1 MTIYATGVDYSNP
14 VTPPRVLLAHGARFA
29 CRYASEPGNPKNLTA
44 DEARA
49 LSAAGIDIVS
59 VFETTAQR
67 ALDGYRSG
75 ADDAHSAWNQ
85 LAATGMPAG
94 RPIYFTVDF
103 DMQVSQEQAVAAY
116 FDGVASELGVDATGV
131 YGGKRACEFVHG
143 SGRAGFVWQTYAW
156 SGGVWAPV
164 THLRQ
169 VHNGIMWDG
178 WSVDLDEAWEA
189 DYGGW
194 RAGAP
199 QPPQPPQPPAN
210 WTEHMISNM
219 PQIQN
224 GSHDPVAGQPF
235 VHRCQALLT
244 YVAGDDAHG
253 VDGIF
258 GPHTEGAVKAFQA
271 GHGLTVDG
279 IVGPHTWGML
289 VAGQAG

>member
-14 VTPPRVLLAHGARFA
+14 LTPPRVLLAHGARFA

-49 LSAAGIDIVS
+49 LTAAGIDIVS

-67 ALDGYRSG
+67 ALQGFTAG
-75 ADDAHSAWNQ
+75 ADDFRSAVNQ
-85 LAATGMPAG
+85 HQPCGLPDHA
-94 RPIYFTVDF
+94 PIYFTVDF
-103 DMQVSQEQAVAAY
+103 DMQGSQETAVADY
-116 FDGVASELGVDATGV
+116 FHGIDSVAGNRPVGA
-131 YGGKRACEFVHG
+131 YGGLRAVTFLQGNGLTEFT
-143 SGRAGFVWQTYAW
+143 WQTYAW
-156 SGGVWAPV
+156 SGGQWAPT

-178 WSVDLDEAWEA
+178 WAVDLNEAWA
-189 DYGGW
+189 PDYGGW
-194 RAGAP
+194 RTP
-199 QPPQPPQPPAN
+199 VQPPPPPPPQPTN
-210 WTEHMISNM
+210 WTQNMINNM
-219 PQIQN
+219 PEIQN

-235 VHRCQALLT
+235 VRRCQALLT
-244 YVAGDDAHG
+244 DVAGYNAQG
-253 VDGIF
+253 IDGIF
-258 GPHTEGAVKAFQA
+258 GPHTEGAVKGFQS